1 MSPVPAGSCAGMTD
15 EKKIAHKIDELAGKG
30 KETLGRATGNPD
42 LEAQGRNEQARSNL
56 QQAGDKIKD
65 ALR

>member
-1 MSPVPAGSCAGMTD
+1 MTD